1 MGILIPKRQRQT
13 HQLPLRIQGPE
24 SQEPRAGTNYFRS
37 MFPAEPTAGGVPLPG
52 SYHAQGFTAPYDITG
67 PAENTQMLEHPIAAT
82 STSGH
87 TTLSKNRW
95 RVLNAEIDLG
105 LHK

>member
-67 PAENTQMLEHPIAAT
+67 PAENTQMLEHPIA
-82 STSGH
+82 GEPIQM
-87 TTLSKNRW
+87 LS
-95 RVLNAEIDLG
+95 
-105 LHK
+105 